1 MRRSDKAAAFLFAMA
16 IVIGIA
22 GINVASGFGPL
33 SANESVQM
41 VAVSIFVAACLC
53 TAAVLW
59 ARGGRD
65 G

>member
-1 MRRSDKAAAFLFAMA
+1 MRRSDKAAAFLFASA
-16 IVIGIA
+16 IFIA
-22 GINVASGFGPL
+22 LMGLSLVTDSGPMD
-33 SANESVQM
+33 ANKSIPM